1 VRALAL
7 TPYVIPVTCSS
18 NMTAIARLAPNES
31 AAVARLKQILARDFG
46 LVKLVLYGSKAR
58 GDSHWQSD
66 IDVLLVLRDEFDWR
80 TKHAIYDVCFDI
92 NLEYDVLI
100 QPIIYSQARY
110 DDPLIRAT
118 PLYQS
123 MLEEGVAV

>member
-1 VRALAL
+1 MTTTTHL
-7 TPYVIPVTCSS
+7 T
-18 NMTAIARLAPNES
+18 PNES
-31 AAVARLKQILARDFG
+31 AAVERLKQVLTRDFG

-58 GDSHWQSD
+58 GDSHPESD

-92 NLEYDVLI
+92 DLEYDVLL
-100 QPIIYSQARY
+100 QPIVCSQARY

-118 PLYQS
+118 SLYQNV
-123 MLEEGVAV
+123 LEEGVAV

>member
-1 VRALAL
+1 
-7 TPYVIPVTCSS
+7 
-18 NMTAIARLAPNES
+18 MTAISCLTPNES
-31 AAVARLKQILARDFG
+31 AAVARLKQVLTRDFG

-58 GDSHWQSD
+58 GDSHRESD

-80 TKHAIYDVCFDI
+80 TKHAVYDVCFDI

-118 PLYQS
+118 PLYQNV
-123 MLEEGVAV
+123 LEEGVAV